1 MKVVSSVV
9 LVCIFFFNY
18 ASLVLIYKLRP
29 VKLIETDLYILI

>member
-9 LVCIFFFNY
+9 LVWIFFNC
-18 ASLVLIYKLRP
+18 AGLVLIYKLGP